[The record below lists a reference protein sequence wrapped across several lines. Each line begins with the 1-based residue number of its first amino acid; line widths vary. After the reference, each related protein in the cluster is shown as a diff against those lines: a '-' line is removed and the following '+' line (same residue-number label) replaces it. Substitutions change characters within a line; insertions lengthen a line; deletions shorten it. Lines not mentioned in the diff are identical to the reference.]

1 MRKAV
6 FDLLNE
12 AQKKMSG
19 FAVYMNYQFIH
30 FSVQAEPAALLSV
43 EVELNS
49 GRMNLEDVADIM
61 LPKDTQFGII
71 PKSQSYLFPI
81 CKAIGM
87 VHPEYKIEQKSMDE
101 EEYPSSNTDDQST
114 DEMDNEKYILCTMP
128 EMTKERHDAGM
139 EYVKTI
145 YGETLTKLDTVNTV
159 YGAKICKA
167 LTQPKDNEIEEAKEK
182 LKSMHD
188 EHLEICKSY
197 REEKENQIE
206 EAYQDYLRR
215 QEEKVSA
222 EQEKEAA
229 HSETAGKRF
238 NMDAFSG
245 D

>member
-159 YGAKICKA
+159 YGAKIGKA

-206 EAYQDYLRR
+206 AY
-215 QEEKVSA
+215 
-222 EQEKEAA
+222 
-229 HSETAGKRF
+229 
-238 NMDAFSG
+238 
-245 D
+245 